1 MMARSLSETSSTRDL
16 NTTSNALRLSRT
28 SANELASPIGAC
40 AVAQKEIT
48 SRSRVGVKTF
58 ILLKL
63 LLHRLRGALWGMR
76 HGRNVVFAVCRLET
90 EAFDSLGRQGNIV
103 VALACMTNEE
113 TLFLFQVFQ
122 CPDNVGIRV
131 GGGACK
137 EFLCQYARLLLFLK
151 EA

>member
-1 MMARSLSETSSTRDL
+1 MMARSRSEASRTRDL

-40 AVAQKEIT
+40 AVAQKEST
-48 SRSRVGVKTF
+48 NRSRVGVKTF

-76 HGRNVVFAVCRLET
+76 NGPNVVVFEVCRLET
-90 EAFDSLGRQGNIV
+90 EAFDSLGREGNIV
-103 VALACMTNEE
+103 VALACMTHEE

-122 CPDNVGIRV
+122 CPDKVGIRV
-131 GGGACK
+131 GAGACK
-137 EFLCQYARLLLFLK
+137 ESLCQYARMLLFFK
-151 EA
+151 